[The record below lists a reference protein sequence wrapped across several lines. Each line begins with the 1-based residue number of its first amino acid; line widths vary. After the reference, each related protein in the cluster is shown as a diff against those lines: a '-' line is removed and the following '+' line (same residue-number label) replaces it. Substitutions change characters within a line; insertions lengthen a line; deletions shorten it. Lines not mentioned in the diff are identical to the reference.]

1 MMKNI
6 LKRAYGILP
15 ASVLLNTFLK
25 KYIHH
30 KPIPNEVNS
39 FEIKPTKIK
48 LATDDSPIARL
59 AFWKGV
65 NGYEPNELKLYEKLC
80 RRVGSV
86 CEIGGNIGYFTV
98 FGAFANKK
106 RYTVY
111 EPLPYNFNL
120 LVKNIKLN
128 RLEFVESLNSAVV
141 GREGIESIE
150 LSVPKAEAYGA
161 ATGGFIEGAESIS
174 REVGATF
181 IVSAINS
188 NKALVGYEL
197 VKIDVE
203 GAEYE
208 ILSNAESALVASNSI
223 ILVEMRRGTIKL
235 RSWLT
240 SYVRKHSQR
249 IFVLSEYDN
258 KIHEIFSESLE
269 NIILQEEFGTRDI
282 IICPKDK
289 SQVVLKP

>member
-1 MMKNI
+1 MIKNI
-6 LKRAYGILP
+6 LKKSYGILP
-15 ASVLLNTFLK
+15 ASVLINTPLK

-30 KPIPNEVNS
+30 KPIPNEIDS

-48 LATDDSPIARL
+48 IAADDSPIARL
-59 AFWKGV
+59 AFWCGV

-80 RRVGSV
+80 SRVASV

-98 FGAFANKK
+98 FGAFANQK

-111 EPLPYNFNL
+111 EPLPYNYNL
-120 LVKNIKLN
+120 LVKNLKLN
-128 RLEFVESLNSAVV
+128 GLEFVESHNSAVV
-141 GREGIESIE
+141 GREGVESIE
-150 LSVPKAEAYGA
+150 LSLPKAEAYGA

-174 REVGATF
+174 REVGTTVV
-181 IVSAINS
+181 VSAINS
-188 NKALVGYEL
+188 NKALAGCEL

-208 ILSNAESALVASNSI
+208 ILSNAESALVESNPI
-223 ILVEMRRGTIKL
+223 ILVEMRRGTVKL
-235 RSWLT
+235 RSWLA
-240 SYVRKHSQR
+240 SYVKKHSQR
-249 IFVLSEYDN
+249 IFVLSEHDN
-258 KIHEIFSESLE
+258 KLHELFSESLAD
-269 NIILQEEFGTRDI
+269 IVLQEEFGTRDV

>member
-1 MMKNI
+1 MIKNI
-6 LKRAYGILP
+6 LKRVYGIIP
-15 ASVLLNTFLK
+15 SWVLINTFLK
-25 KYIHH
+25 KYIHN
-30 KPIPNEVNS
+30 KPIPDSVKS
-39 FEIKPTKIK
+39 FEIKPSKIK
-48 LATDDSPIARL
+48 LAADDSPIARL

-80 RRVGSV
+80 RRVDSV

-98 FGAFANKK
+98 FGAFANQK

-120 LVKNIKLN
+120 LEENIKLN
-128 RLEFVESLNSAVV
+128 RLEFVESLNYAVV
-141 GREGIESIE
+141 GREGVKLIE
-150 LSVPKAEAYGA
+150 LSLPKAEDYGA
-161 ATGGFIEGAESIS
+161 AAGGFIEGAESIS
-174 REVGATF
+174 REVGATL

-188 NKALVGYEL
+188 NKALRGYEL

-208 ILSNAESALVASNSI
+208 ILSNAESELVESNSI
-223 ILVEMRRGTIKL
+223 IFVEMRRGTEKL

-240 SYVRKHSQR
+240 SYVEKYSHK
-249 IFVLSEYDN
+249 IFVLSEFDN
-258 KIHEIFSESLE
+258 KIHEILVDRLA

-289 SQVVLKP
+289 SDIVLKP

>member
-1 MMKNI
+1 MIKNI
-6 LKRAYGILP
+6 LKKCYGILP
-15 ASVLLNTFLK
+15 ASILINTSLK

-30 KPIPNEVNS
+30 KPIPKEIKL

-48 LATDDSPIARL
+48 LAADDSPIARL

-80 RRVGSV
+80 SRVGSV

-98 FGAFANKK
+98 FGAFANQK

-111 EPLPYNFNL
+111 EPLPYNYNL

-128 RLEFVESLNSAVV
+128 ELEFVQSLNSAVV
-141 GREGIESIE
+141 GREGVESIE
-150 LSVPKAEAYGA
+150 LSLPKAEAYGA

-174 REVGATF
+174 REVGATVV
-181 IVSAINS
+181 VSAINS
-188 NKALVGYEL
+188 NKALAGYEL

-223 ILVEMRRGTIKL
+223 ILVEMRRGTVKL
-235 RSWLT
+235 RNWLA
-240 SYVRKHSQR
+240 SYVQKYSQR
-249 IFVLSEYDN
+249 IFVLSEHDN
-258 KIHEIFSESLE
+258 KLHELFSESLA
-269 NIILQEEFGTRDI
+269 NIILQEKFGTRDI

-289 SQVVLKP
+289 SQLVLKP